1 MTTRR
6 MTRRQLIG
14 IGGAGIAIG
23 VAASAAATVGA
34 TDAPQVQRV
43 RVSQTNLARGNR
55 FTVTVSIVGDV
66 RAATITYRTPRG
78 GALTQTLRMTYG
90 DNYEAAFLIASN
102 APVGEYRVDS
112 IVARDSSDRVAL
124 RITAANNGFADL
136 VRDAR
141 VTVSADGNPT
151 NNDPQP
157 PDNGQSSL
165 SPIATV
171 APPIETATPVRSQ
184 PGTGRAIAFVSSS
197 VSQNLLAFGNA
208 FTARVV
214 VRGAVDTVRVTYGY
228 IGGEMTHS
236 LIFDYTRGDES
247 HYEGAF
253 TVADGLPLGQYM
265 LIRLY
270 AEGTDGSVLDL
281 APTPDDPLVA
291 GSTVI
296 VTTDGNPVFADASG
310 VTPTNTSGGLQPIRA
325 LPAAP
330 IASPTAT
337 PRPAI
342 VPATP
347 TVAPLP
353 ASPASAATGPIRF
366 TAVTLALRTVRP
378 GSAFVVTATIDDTD
392 GAIVGQPVVN
402 FSDGRRELFAFF
414 EATRTDTY
422 RAVVPVSQYYPEG
435 TYALTRLYAYDD
447 QGNTLELRS
456 PDTAMFGADI
466 IVRK

>member
-1 MTTRR
+1 MATRR
-6 MTRRQLIG
+6 ITRRQLMG
-14 IGGAGIAIG
+14 MGGAGIAIG
-23 VAASAAATVGA
+23 VAAFASATVGA
-34 TDAPQVQRV
+34 ADAPQVQRV

-112 IVARDSSDRVAL
+112 IVARDRSDRIAL
-124 RITAANNGFADL
+124 RITAADNGFADL

-157 PDNGQSSL
+157 PDNGQSPL
-165 SPIATV
+165 SPIVTV
-171 APPIETATPVRSQ
+171 APPIATATPVRNQ

-247 HYEGAF
+247 HYESAF
-253 TVADGLPLGQYM
+253 TVADGLPLGQYT

-281 APTPDDPLVA
+281 MPTPDDPLVA
-291 GSTVI
+291 GSTVT
-296 VTTDGNPVFADASG
+296 VTTDGNPVFADASR
-310 VTPTNTSGGLQPIRA
+310 VNATNTPGGLQPIRA

-330 IASPTAT
+330 IALPSAT
-337 PRPAI
+337 PRAAI
-342 VPATP
+342 ATATTTP
-347 TVAPLP
+347 SSST
-353 ASPASAATGPIRF
+353 SAATGPMRF
-366 TAVTLALRTVRP
+366 TAVTLASRTVRP

-414 EATRTDTY
+414 EATRTGTY

>member
-1 MTTRR
+1 MTTRHV
-6 MTRRQLIG
+6 TRRQLIG

-23 VAASAAATVGA
+23 VAAFAARTVGA
-34 TDAPQVQRV
+34 ADAPQVQRV

-124 RITAANNGFADL
+124 RITAADNGFADL

-171 APPIETATPVRSQ
+171 APPIATATPVRSQ

-214 VRGAVDTVRVTYGY
+214 VRGAVDTVGVTYGY

-236 LIFDYTRGDES
+236 LIFDYMRGDES
-247 HYEGAF
+247 HYESAF
-253 TVADGLPLGQYM
+253 TVADGLPLGQYT
-265 LIRLY
+265 LTRLY

-342 VPATP
+342 APATP
-347 TVAPLP
+347 TVASPP
-353 ASPASAATGPIRF
+353 ASPASAVTGPIRF
-366 TAVTLALRTVRP
+366 TAVTLASRTVRP

-414 EATRTDTY
+414 EATRTGTY
-422 RAVVPVSQYYPEG
+422 RAVVSVSQYYPEG
-435 TYALTRLYAYDD
+435 TYTLARLYAYDD